1 MSLTMKATYF
11 LNIIFIFDD
20 KDSQGIHVLLY
31 SFSQH
36 YLLGAYSVLGSVL
49 SEQKYTHPLP

>member
-1 MSLTMKATYF
+1 MKATYF